1 MPYYSVHKGHTCGI
15 FSSWSECQKNT
26 SGFSGAVFKK
36 FTNKEDAE
44 YFLKF
49 GKVPEEVTLTNFIV
63 EEPKKKIVIKTK
75 QKKSTSSPK
84 ITVYTD
90 GACSNNGSL
99 SAIAGIGVYFGID
112 DKRNVSRKVDGK
124 QTNNVAELTAILEV
138 SKILLKEITSGIEVE
153 ICTDSEYSIR
163 CCTSYGQKQEK
174 IGWSKE
180 IPNKELVKEIYN
192 TYKDYT
198 NVTFRHVKAH
208 TEGTDVD
215 SIGNANADRLANEAI
230 GLKECPYTTSSK
242 NIYLD
247 IPFEHKDRVK
257 ALGGKWDKDKKQW
270 YISNPQIDED
280 TCLFTDKEVKRIVKF
295 FSRLTS

>member
-1 MPYYSVHKGHTCGI
+1 MSYYSVYKGHTCGV
-15 FSSWSECQKNT
+15 FSSWSECEKNI

-36 FTNKEDAE
+36 FTNKEDAK

-49 GKVPEEVTLTNFIV
+49 GKVPEKVTLTNLNIKD
-63 EEPKKKIVIKTK
+63 PKKKIVIKTK
-75 QKKSTSSPK
+75 KKKSTSSPK

-90 GACSNNGSL
+90 GACSNNGSS

-153 ICTDSEYSIR
+153 ICTDSTYSIR
-163 CCTSYGQKQEK
+163 CCTSYGKKQDK

-192 TYKDYT
+192 TYKDYS

-208 TEGTDVD
+208 TEGNDID
-215 SIGNANADRLANEAI
+215 SIGNANADKLANEAI

-247 IPFEHKDRVK
+247 IPFEHKDRMK
-257 ALGGKWDKDKKQW
+257 SLGGKWDQNKKQW
-270 YISNPQIDED
+270 YISNPQIKD
-280 TCLFTDKEVKRIVKF
+280 TCLFTDKEVKKIFKF
-295 FSRLTS
+295 FISLTS